1 MQALNNAAIFIFPV
15 ERGVKSM
22 SINVIVK
29 DNNIEAGIKL
39 LRKKMQMDGLKKEL
53 KQREFYEKPS
63 VKKKRKQ
70 REAARR
76 KRKANLYNR

>member
-1 MQALNNAAIFIFPV
+1 M
-15 ERGVKSM
+15 
-22 SINVIVK
+22 IVK

>member
-1 MQALNNAAIFIFPV
+1 
-15 ERGVKSM
+15 M

-39 LRKKMQMDGLKKEL
+39 LRKKMQLDGLKKEL

>member
-1 MQALNNAAIFIFPV
+1 
-15 ERGVKSM
+15 M
-22 SINVIVK
+22 SINVFVK

-39 LRKKMQMDGLKKEL
+39 LRKKMQMDGLKEL

-76 KRKANLYNR
+76 KRKANMYNR

>member
-1 MQALNNAAIFIFPV
+1 
-15 ERGVKSM
+15 M

-39 LRKKMQMDGLKKEL
+39 LRKKMQLDGLKKEL
-53 KQREFYEKPS
+53 KQREYYEKPS
-63 VKKKRKQ
+63 VKRKRKQ

-76 KRKANLYNR
+76 KRKANQYNR

>member
-1 MQALNNAAIFIFPV
+1 
-15 ERGVKSM
+15 M
-22 SINVIVK
+22 SINVFVK

-63 VKKKRKQ
+63 VKRKRKQ

-76 KRKANLYNR
+76 KRKANLFNK

>member
-1 MQALNNAAIFIFPV
+1 
-15 ERGVKSM
+15 M
-22 SINVIVK
+22 SINVLVK

>member
-1 MQALNNAAIFIFPV
+1 MPQNFIFPL

>member
-1 MQALNNAAIFIFPV
+1 
-15 ERGVKSM
+15 
-22 SINVIVK
+22 
-29 DNNIEAGIKL
+29 
-39 LRKKMQMDGLKKEL
+39 MQMDGLKKEL

>member
-1 MQALNNAAIFIFPV
+1 
-15 ERGVKSM
+15 M

-63 VKKKRKQ
+63 VKRKRKQ

>member
-1 MQALNNAAIFIFPV
+1 VF
-15 ERGVKSM
+15 
-22 SINVIVK
+22 VK

>member
-1 MQALNNAAIFIFPV
+1 
-15 ERGVKSM
+15 M
-22 SINVIVK
+22 SINVFVK

-76 KRKANLYNR
+76 KRKANMYNR

>member
-1 MQALNNAAIFIFPV
+1 
-15 ERGVKSM
+15 M
-22 SINVIVK
+22 SINVFVK
-29 DNNIEAGIKL
+29 NNNIEAGIKL

>member
-1 MQALNNAAIFIFPV
+1 
-15 ERGVKSM
+15 M
-22 SINVIVK
+22 SINVFVK

-76 KRKANLYNR
+76 KRKANLYNRWGL

>member
-1 MQALNNAAIFIFPV
+1 
-15 ERGVKSM
+15 M
-22 SINVIVK
+22 SINVFVK

-76 KRKANLYNR
+76 KRKANLFNR

>member
-1 MQALNNAAIFIFPV
+1 
-15 ERGVKSM
+15 M
-22 SINVIVK
+22 SINVFVK
-29 DNNIEAGIKL
+29 DNNIEAGIKM

>member
-1 MQALNNAAIFIFPV
+1 
-15 ERGVKSM
+15 M

-39 LRKKMQMDGLKKEL
+39 LRKKMQLDGLKKEL

-76 KRKANLYNR
+76 KRKANMYNR

>member
-1 MQALNNAAIFIFPV
+1 
-15 ERGVKSM
+15 M
-22 SINVIVK
+22 SINVFVK

>member
-1 MQALNNAAIFIFPV
+1 M
-15 ERGVKSM
+15 
-22 SINVIVK
+22 NVIVK

>member
-1 MQALNNAAIFIFPV
+1 
-15 ERGVKSM
+15 M

-76 KRKANLYNR
+76 KRKANLFNR

>member
-1 MQALNNAAIFIFPV
+1 M
-15 ERGVKSM
+15 
-22 SINVIVK
+22 NVFVK

>member
-1 MQALNNAAIFIFPV
+1 
-15 ERGVKSM
+15 M

>member
-1 MQALNNAAIFIFPV
+1 
-15 ERGVKSM
+15 M

-39 LRKKMQMDGLKKEL
+39 LRKKMQLDGLKKEL

-63 VKKKRKQ
+63 VKRKRKQ
-70 REAARR
+70 REALRR
-76 KRKANLYNR
+76 KRKANQYNK

>member
-1 MQALNNAAIFIFPV
+1 
-15 ERGVKSM
+15 M
-22 SINVIVK
+22 SINVFVK

-39 LRKKMQMDGLKKEL
+39 LRKKMQLDGLKKEL

-76 KRKANLYNR
+76 KRKANMYNR